1 MTTSDGLLSSRLRI
15 ASLVSLP
22 MALAAP
28 ALAIAL
34 AGPALAAQSG
44 PDARVAGV
52 PTKVSW
58 KVYTPGNT
66 GVQGDYVQAIFVDR
80 DDHPWIAGYTPIWEQ
95 GGMAHFDGDRWTNL
109 SNVDHPKILSPRF
122 NDIEEDA
129 NGLLWIASDAGLLR
143 YDPARGP
150 ASLVRFDPA
159 NTPMPADQV
168 RDVAV
173 APDGAIWLAIHDV
186 QSVPSGGLVRHDP
199 AAGTWSVWT
208 TSSGLPWGA
217 QWPGWDW
224 IDFVSVVP
232 DPDGGFTVWFG
243 SDPIGMA
250 TLKNGSMTWY
260 GVPSQLPFNAPL
272 TPVGL
277 PSARVV
283 DDLGNLWVET
293 NKGLAR
299 RAPEGTYTVMGYP
312 PSGSTSCVFALSGG
326 RAIAGSYYSAVDLWD
341 GSWISL
347 GSWGSGNHTYA
358 FAEDSTGAIWTG
370 GIGGAAKY
378 ENGAWQ
384 RYRLMNTGMFGYFL
398 RTLDFDAAGTLYMNG
413 NAGPGVGGF
422 HMFDGVHWTGVN
434 NYNYG
439 LGPAWGLPSDDV
451 EALVARANG
460 HLLLA
465 PAGLQGLYDWDGA
478 SYQQLIPQGFDILE
492 VDEDGLGRA
501 WAAHGG
507 GGVSLV
513 TGEGRVQFTNANSP
527 LPVGDIGSVVA
538 DDRQAG
544 WVWIAAQYGIAH
556 TNGATWQVYPREL
569 LGLTPNSIGYFISSL
584 EPAGD
589 GTLWVGAGQGL
600 YRFHPQTLTYEQ
612 YTPANSGLPSS
623 NVGAIEL
630 APDGSVWVTTFD
642 MTYPY
647 PGGLT
652 HYDGRRWTTYTMQSS
667 PLPHNQISDLVARR
681 TPRGYEVWVA
691 TASEGLAVVSV
702 ERELPKPV
710 VR

>member
-1 MTTSDGLLSSRLRI
+1 MAPSDALSSARFRV
-15 ASLVSLP
+15 ASVALSI
-22 MALAAP
+22 ALAAP
-28 ALAIAL
+28 ALAL
-34 AGPALAAQSG
+34 QSG

-58 KVYTPGNT
+58 KRFTPGNT
-66 GVQGDYVQAIFVDR
+66 GVQGDYVQAIFMDPN
-80 DDHPWIAGYTPIWEQ
+80 DHPWIAGYTPIWEQ
-95 GGMAHFDGDRWTNL
+95 GGMANFDGDRWTNV
-109 SNVDHPKILSPRF
+109 SNVDYPAKLLSPRF

-143 YDPARGP
+143 YDPAVGP
-150 ASLVRFDPA
+150 ASLTRFDPA

-168 RDVAV
+168 RDVAI

-186 QSVPSGGLVRHDP
+186 QSVPSGGLVRFDP
-199 AAGTWSVWT
+199 PANAWSVWT
-208 TSSGLPWGA
+208 TASGLPWGA
-217 QWPGWDW
+217 QWPLWDW
-224 IDFVSVVP
+224 IDFVSIVP

-243 SDPIGMA
+243 SDPLGMA
-250 TLKNGSMTWY
+250 TWKNGAMTWY
-260 GVPSQLPFNAPL
+260 GVPSLLPYNAPL

-277 PSARVV
+277 PSARAV

-299 RAPEGTYTVMGYP
+299 RSPEGTYTVTGYP
-312 PSGSTSCVFALSGG
+312 ASGSTSCVFALSGG

-341 GSWISL
+341 GAWTSL
-347 GSWGSGNHTYA
+347 GSWGSGKHTYA

-398 RTLDFDAAGTLYMNG
+398 RTLDFDAAGTLYMND

-422 HMFDGVHWTGVN
+422 VMFDGVHWTGVN

-451 EALVARANG
+451 EALVTRANG
-460 HLLLA
+460 HLLIA

-478 SYQQLIPQGFDILE
+478 NYRQLIPQGFDIME
-492 VDEDGLGRA
+492 VEEDGLGRA
-501 WAAHGG
+501 WAAHYG
-507 GGVSLV
+507 GGVSLIE
-513 TGEGRVQFTNANSP
+513 GEGRVQMTNANSP
-527 LPVGDIGSVVA
+527 LPFGPIGSIVA
-538 DDRQAG
+538 DERQAG
-544 WVWIAAQYGIAH
+544 YVWIAAQYGLAH
-556 TNGATWQVYPREL
+556 TDGSTWQVYPREL
-569 LGLTPNSIGYFISSL
+569 LGLTQNSIGYFIDCL

-589 GTLWVGAGQGL
+589 GTVWVGSGQGL
-600 YRFHPQTLTYEQ
+600 YRFHPQTLTYER
-612 YTPANSGLPSS
+612 YTPANSALPGYQVS
-623 NVGAIEL
+623 AIEM
-630 APDGSVWVTTFD
+630 APDGSVWIATFD
-642 MTYPY
+642 GSTYPY

-652 HYDGRRWTTYTMQSS
+652 HFDGRRWTTYRQGSS
-667 PLPHNQISDLVARR
+667 PLPHNQISDLASKR

-702 ERELPKPV
+702 ERELPASAP
-710 VR
+710 RR